1 MSVPSNGPRPSHRH
15 RRRQSPVV
23 AVILVVVGMVIL
35 FGAGYGL
42 SRIIQGASTDAGGEA
57 TPSASTSASATTPEP
72 EPCVTVTV
80 TPGAGL
86 PSAAQVTTNVYNATD
101 RAGLAASTAE
111 ELQTRGFVIG
121 AIDNDPLSKT
131 ITGVAELRHGPSGE
145 SAAKLLAFYLP
156 GAELVD
162 DGRQDATVDTVLG
175 AAYTAVAPQ
184 SEVDAALAAPSP
196 SPSGPGC
203 SPSASAVSGATE
215 PSETAAAPAA
225 TPEAS

>member
-1 MSVPSNGPRPSHRH
+1 MSVPSTGPRPSNRH

-23 AVILVVVGMVIL
+23 GVILVIVGMVVL

-42 SRIIQGASTDAGGEA
+42 SRIIQGSSGGGE
-57 TPSASTSASATTPEP
+57 SASSSSATGGETSTAPEP

-101 RAGLAASTAE
+101 RAGLAAGTAE
-111 ELQTRGFVIG
+111 QLQVRGFVIG
-121 AIDNDPLSKT
+121 KIDNDPLSKT
-131 ITGVAELRHGPSGE
+131 ITGVAEIRHGPSGE
-145 SAAKLLAFYLP
+145 SAARLMAFYLP

-162 DGRQDATVDTVLG
+162 DGRKDATIDTVLG
-175 AAYTAVAPQ
+175 AAFTEVAAQ
-184 SEVDAALAAPSP
+184 SEVDTALAAPSP

-203 SPSASAVSGATE
+203 KTPAPAATTEESASPSAS
-215 PSETAAAPAA
+215 
-225 TPEAS
+225 